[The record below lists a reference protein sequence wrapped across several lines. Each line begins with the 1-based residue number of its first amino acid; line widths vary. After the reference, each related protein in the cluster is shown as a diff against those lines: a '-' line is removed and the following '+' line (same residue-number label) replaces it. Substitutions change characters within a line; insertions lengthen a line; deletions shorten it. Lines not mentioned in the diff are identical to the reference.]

1 MRSLRFFCGYFSY
14 SFIFAADLLL
24 FFPMAKSALGKG
36 LGSLINARAASPL
49 ASPTPKEE
57 RGEQIEQVALQ
68 KIVASPL
75 QPRTEFREEQLH
87 DLIDSIRERGIIQP
101 LIVRRV
107 GSNYELIAGERRL
120 RAATE
125 VGLKEA
131 PVIVRKASDQEVIEL
146 ALIENLQREGLNPIE
161 EAVAYERLATE
172 FHLTQE
178 EISRRVGK
186 SRAVVANALRLL
198 DLDPEVK
205 SFLIQGRLS
214 VGHAKVLLGLKNHEE
229 QRAVAHQILRR
240 SASVR
245 ATEELVEAQLRQ
257 SKGTTT
263 SRKGKR
269 QAASELSPALLHLQ
283 NKLQHRFS
291 TRVVLQH
298 GEKKGQVV
306 IEYYGS
312 DDLDRL
318 LQELGVVGD

>member
-1 MRSLRFFCGYFSY
+1 MS
-14 SFIFAADLLL
+14 
-24 FFPMAKSALGKG
+24 KSALGKG
-36 LGSLINARAASPL
+36 LGSLINARGASPL
-49 ASPTPKEE
+49 ASPAPQEE
-57 RGEQIEQVALQ
+57 RGEQIEAVALQ
-68 KIVASPL
+68 KIIPSPL
-75 QPRTEFREEQLH
+75 QPRTAFKEEQLR
-87 DLIDSIRERGIIQP
+87 DLIDSIREQGIIQP

-131 PVIVRKASDQEVIEL
+131 PVIVRKATDQQVLEL

-161 EAVAYERLATE
+161 EALAYERLAGE

-178 EISRRVGK
+178 EIARRVGK

-198 DLDPEVK
+198 DLDAEVK

-257 SKGTTT
+257 SKGTA
-263 SRKGKR
+263 RKGKR
-269 QAASELSPALLHLQ
+269 SSASELPPALLHLQ
-283 NKLQHRFS
+283 NKLQHRFA

-298 GEKKGQVV
+298 GEKKGQVM

-318 LQELGVVGD
+318 LQELGVTHD

>member
-1 MRSLRFFCGYFSY
+1 MS
-14 SFIFAADLLL
+14 
-24 FFPMAKSALGKG
+24 KSVLGKG
-36 LGSLINARAASPL
+36 LGSLINARGASPL
-49 ASPTPKEE
+49 ASPAPQEE
-57 RGEQIEQVALQ
+57 RGEQIEAVPLH
-68 KIVASPL
+68 KIVPSPL
-75 QPRTEFREEQLH
+75 QPRTAFKEEQLR
-87 DLIDSIRERGIIQP
+87 DLVDSIRERGIIQP

-125 VGLKEA
+125 VGLQEA
-131 PVIVRKASDQEVIEL
+131 PVIVRKATDQQVLEL

-161 EAVAYERLATE
+161 EALAYERLAGE

-178 EISRRVGK
+178 DIARRVGK

-198 DLDPEVK
+198 DLDVEVK
-205 SFLIQGRLS
+205 NFLIQGRLS

-245 ATEELVEAQLRQ
+245 ATEELVEAQLRP
-257 SKGTTT
+257 SKGT

-269 QAASELSPALLHLQ
+269 SNTSELPPALLHLQ
-283 NKLQHRFS
+283 NKLQHRFA
-291 TRVVLQH
+291 TRVTLQH
-298 GEKKGQVV
+298 GEKKGQVI

-318 LQELGVVGD
+318 LQELGVTSE

>member
-1 MRSLRFFCGYFSY
+1 MS
-14 SFIFAADLLL
+14 
-24 FFPMAKSALGKG
+24 KSSLGKG
-36 LGSLINARAASPL
+36 LGSLINSRGASPL
-49 ASPTPKEE
+49 ASPTPREE
-57 RGEQIEQVALQ
+57 RGEQIEAVELQ

-75 QPRTEFREEQLH
+75 QPRTEFKAEQLH

-107 GSNYELIAGERRL
+107 GSRYELIAGERRL

-125 VGLKEA
+125 IGLQEV
-131 PVIVRKASDQEVIEL
+131 PVIIRKASDQEVLEL

-161 EAVAYERLATE
+161 EAIAYDRLSSE

-178 EISRRVGK
+178 EIARRVGK

-198 DLDPEVK
+198 DLDSEVK

-229 QRAVAHQILRR
+229 QRLISHQILRR

-245 ATEELVEAQLRQ
+245 ATEELVEAHLRE
-257 SKGTTT
+257 SKGTTRT
-263 SRKGKR
+263 RKR
-269 QAASELSPALLHLQ
+269 QSPLHLSPALLHLQ

-291 TRVVLQH
+291 TRVLLHH
-298 GEKKGQVV
+298 GEKKGHVV

-318 LQELGVVGD
+318 MKELGIVSN

>member
-1 MRSLRFFCGYFSY
+1 
-14 SFIFAADLLL
+14 
-24 FFPMAKSALGKG
+24 MAKPSLGKG
-36 LGSLINARAASPL
+36 LGSLINSRGASPL
-49 ASPTPKEE
+49 GSPKPQEE
-57 RGEQIEQVALQ
+57 KGEQIETVALP

-75 QPRTEFREEQLH
+75 QPRTEFKKEQLH
-87 DLIDSIRERGIIQP
+87 DLIESIRERGIIQP

-107 GSNYELIAGERRL
+107 GSHYELIAGERRF
-120 RAATE
+120 RAAIEIGLHE
-125 VGLKEA
+125 V
-131 PVIVRKASDQEVIEL
+131 PVIIRKASDQEVLEL

-161 EAVAYERLATE
+161 EATAYERLAVE

-178 EISRRVGK
+178 EIARRVGK

-229 QRAVAHQILRR
+229 QRFISNQILRR

-245 ATEELVEAQLRQ
+245 ATEELVEAHLREN
-257 SKGTTT
+257 KDA
-263 SRKGKR
+263 RKTRKR
-269 QAASELSPALLHLQ
+269 PSSLDLPPVLLHLQ

-291 TRVVLQH
+291 TRVLLQH

-318 LQELGVVGD
+318 IRELGVTQD

>member
-1 MRSLRFFCGYFSY
+1 
-14 SFIFAADLLL
+14 
-24 FFPMAKSALGKG
+24 MAKPSLGKG
-36 LGSLINARAASPL
+36 LGSLINSRGASPL
-49 ASPTPKEE
+49 GSPKPQEE
-57 RGEQIEQVALQ
+57 KGEQIETVALP

-75 QPRTEFREEQLH
+75 QPRTEFKKEQLH
-87 DLIDSIRERGIIQP
+87 DLIESIRERGIIQP

-107 GSNYELIAGERRL
+107 GSHYELIAGERRF
-120 RAATE
+120 RAAIEIGLHE
-125 VGLKEA
+125 V
-131 PVIVRKASDQEVIEL
+131 PVIIRKASDQEVLEL

-161 EAVAYERLATE
+161 EATAYERLAVE

-178 EISRRVGK
+178 EIARRVGK

-229 QRAVAHQILRR
+229 QRFISNQILRR

-245 ATEELVEAQLRQ
+245 ATEELVEAHLREN
-257 SKGTTT
+257 KDA
-263 SRKGKR
+263 RKTRKR
-269 QAASELSPALLHLQ
+269 HSSLDLPPVLLHLQ

-291 TRVVLQH
+291 TRVLLQH

-318 LQELGVVGD
+318 IRELGVTQD